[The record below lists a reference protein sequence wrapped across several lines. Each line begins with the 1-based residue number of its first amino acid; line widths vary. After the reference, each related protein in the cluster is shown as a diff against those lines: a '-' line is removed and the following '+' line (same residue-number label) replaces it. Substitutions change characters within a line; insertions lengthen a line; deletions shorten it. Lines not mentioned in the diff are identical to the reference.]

1 MFAEGDIVSMTG
13 RTPFDPP
20 EFQKYELS
28 ASIES
33 TPEGAFVYVERNPRG
48 EVVKQ
53 ELINT
58 NLSPTGDPA
67 EAYKVQARNQGLDFA
82 QKSLMTAAGLYGGK
96 SLLTGIGKRAVEKFG
111 PAITS
116 ALGSRFSPVAL
127 TKKGGIAVPGIK
139 GVQARD
145 PSKLSSYRVDVKPGS
160 ATGIGLVAATT
171 ALGAGKTTEADI
183 QEEILEL
190 ENQQSLE
197 TKTQKDIDAEEAKKN
212 AESGVQSTG
221 EADEEEAAEQK
232 KLQLQKNKE
241 RLERTPEMKQESIF
255 ASKNFSDLIR
265 NIGIKM
271 VDTGDIGAGISEGS
285 ALTAI
290 EQKAAEQN
298 RGEMTEFQ
306 EFLAKEQYK
315 NLNELVNDVE
325 YADALSESVLKT
337 ETADVMVNY
346 LKQARALIEKK
357 DVTGI
362 VPVIDEGIN
371 KAARF
376 LGIEVPQSPRE
387 QAKAL
392 LSFVSKA
399 DVKELLGES
408 GRTISNIDR
417 SIAEELVGK
426 IAITTGKEDLIA
438 QLKKSISKY
447 EDSYSKNLRNYES
460 RIKQYE
466 KFDLTPPFQLGKSIS
481 ASKEEPVE
489 RIKASDYQ

>member
-1 MFAEGDIVSMTG
+1 MFAEGDIVENYAERFEG
-13 RTPFDPP
+13 P

-28 ASIES
+28 SSIES

-53 ELINT
+53 EMINT
-58 NLSPTGDPA
+58 NLSPTGDPV
-67 EAYKVQARNQGLDFA
+67 EAYQVQARNQALDFA
-82 QKSLMTAAGLYGGK
+82 QDLLLTSAGLYGGK
-96 SLLTGIGKRAVEKFG
+96 SILGGIGKKATEKFG
-111 PAITS
+111 PAITA
-116 ALGSRFSPVAL
+116 ALGSRFSPVTL
-127 TKKGGIAVPGIK
+127 TKKGGVAVPGMK

-145 PSKLSSYRVDVKPGS
+145 PSKLSSYRVDVKPGP
-160 ATGIGLVAATT
+160 ATAIGVVAGTT
-171 ALGAGKTTEADI
+171 ALGAGQTTEADI
-183 QEEILEL
+183 QEEIAEL
-190 ENQQSLE
+190 EKQQSPE
-197 TKTQKDIDAEEAKKN
+197 IKTQKDIDAEEAKKN
-212 AESGVQSTG
+212 ADSGLKSTG
-221 EADEEEAAEQK
+221 EADEKDAAEQK
-232 KLQLQKNKE
+232 KLQSQENKE

-271 VDTGDIGAGISEGS
+271 VDTGDIGAGIAEGS

-290 EQKAAEQN
+290 EQKAAEQAT
-298 RGEMTEFQ
+298 GEMTEFQ
-306 EFLAKEQYK
+306 EFLAKEQFK
-315 NLNELVNDVE
+315 NMNELVNDVE

-346 LKQARALIEKK
+346 LRQAKSLIEKE

-362 VPVIDEGIN
+362 VPVAQEALN
-371 KAARF
+371 KAVRF
-376 LGIEVPQSPRE
+376 FGMDMPQSPRE

-426 IAITTGKEDLIA
+426 IAVTTGKEDLLDA
-438 QLKKSISKY
+438 DKMKMYMQQLRLMGMLVNMPKVITDMY
-447 EDSYSKNLRNYES
+447 YHFPLLIR
-460 RIKQYE
+460 
-466 KFDLTPPFQLGKSIS
+466 
-481 ASKEEPVE
+481 
-489 RIKASDYQ
+489 

>member
-1 MFAEGDIVSMTG
+1 MFAEGDIVSTTG

-82 QKSLMTAAGLYGGK
+82 QKSLVSAAGLYGGK
-96 SLLTGIGKRAVEKFG
+96 SLLTGIGKKAVEKFG
-111 PAITS
+111 PSIMST
-116 ALGSRFSPVAL
+116 LGSRFSPVNL
-127 TKKGGIAVPGIK
+127 KTKSGFGPVAIAGPK

-145 PSKLSSYRVDVKPGS
+145 PSKLSSYNINVKPTAAS
-160 ATGIGLVAATT
+160 TLGLGASLT
-171 ALGAGKTTEADI
+171 ALGAGQTTEADI
-183 QEEILEL
+183 QEEISEL
-190 ENQQSLE
+190 ENQQTAQAKSQKQIDEE
-197 TKTQKDIDAEEAKKN
+197 TASGDADFT
-212 AESGVQSTG
+212 VVTTG
-221 EADEEEAAEQK
+221 EQDKKSAEKQKSEQGSRIVSDPTPEQK
-232 KLQLQKNKE
+232 QA
-241 RLERTPEMKQESIF
+241 SIF
-255 ASKNFSDLIR
+255 QTKNFSDLIR

-271 VDTGDIGAGISEGS
+271 VDTGDIGAGIAEGS

-290 EQKAAEQN
+290 EDKAAEQAT
-298 RGEMTEFQ
+298 GKMTEFQ
-306 EFLAKEQYK
+306 EFLAKEQFK
-315 NLNELVNDVE
+315 NINELVNDVE

-346 LKQARALIEKK
+346 LKQAKSLIEQK
-357 DVTGI
+357 DVTGV
-362 VPVIDEGIN
+362 VPVAKEAVN

-376 LGIEVPQSPRE
+376 LGMEVPQSPRE

-426 IAITTGKEDLIA
+426 IAVITGKEDLLA
-438 QLKKSISKY
+438 QLEKSISKY
-447 EDSYSKNLRNYES
+447 EDSYAKNLRNYES
-460 RIKQYE
+460 RIKQYQ
-466 KFDLTPPFQLGKSIS
+466 KFDLTPPFLLGKSIQTPQEV
-481 ASKEEPVE
+481 KRV
-489 RIKASDYQ
+489 RLKLN